1 MNEVITQE
9 NMNLFRQISPIFNV
23 LNDENRQKIILFLAE
38 KKSEG
43 MTVTE
48 ITEKIELSR
57 PAISHHLKMLKQC
70 GIVSFRKKGVEHI
83 YFITLKKPVNQMK
96 QLISMLEE
104 HCQLL

>member
-1 MNEVITQE
+1 
-9 NMNLFRQISPIFNV
+9 
-23 LNDENRQKIILFLAE
+23 
-38 KKSEG
+38 